1 MVIIKEEDIN
11 ISAFFGIKMNVLT
24 DLSEFLS
31 SSESIK
37 QDWMNM
43 MMEKAN
49 DIMTSSVND
58 PTKSN
63 AIELR

>member
-1 MVIIKEEDIN
+1 
-11 ISAFFGIKMNVLT
+11 MNVLT